1 MKRRALLASLLF
13 ACSLWAPAA
22 TAPWPE
28 RPIKVIV
35 PFAAGTPADSV
46 ARIIARALQKS
57 LYQPV
62 LVENRPGGDGVAAA
76 TFVKGAPP
84 DGYTLLFATSS
95 SLAAPLIQRNVG
107 LEPLVDFAPIST
119 VGGFPY
125 AMFVNPKVP
134 VRSAQE
140 LVAYARNSKL
150 SYGTANAGEHFA
162 AAQLSKA
169 TGIEMT
175 RVPYNASPV
184 SELAAG
190 RIQLYIGPVSQA
202 LNESKSGRV
211 RLLAT
216 LTSERTALTP
226 TVPSLAEETLPVPPG
241 NINHQMLLAPAKTP
255 SDVVA
260 KLAREVQ
267 AAVAIPAVR
276 AELQGVSLVPRAS
289 SPGELAR
296 DLAEANKLWRQFVI
310 EAGLA
315 AR

>member
-1 MKRRALLASLLF
+1 MKRRALLASLLL
-13 ACSLWAPAA
+13 ACAQWASAA

-35 PFAAGTPADSV
+35 PFAAGSATDSV
-46 ARIIARALQKS
+46 ARIVARALQKA

-62 LVENRPGGDGVAAA
+62 LVENRPGGDGAVAA
-76 TFVKGAPP
+76 TFVKNAPP
-84 DGYTLLFATSS
+84 DGYTLLFATSAT
-95 SLAAPLIQRNVG
+95 LATPLIQRKAG
-107 LEPLVDFAPIST
+107 FEPLVDFAPIST

-140 LVAYARNSKL
+140 LVAYARTSKL
-150 SYGTANAGEHFA
+150 SYGTVNTGEHFA
-162 AAQLSKA
+162 ATQFSKA

-175 RVPYNASPV
+175 RVAVGASPV
-184 SELAAG
+184 GEVAAG
-190 RIQLYIGPVSQA
+190 RIQLYIGLLGQA
-202 LNESKSGRV
+202 LAESKSGRV

-216 LTSERTALTP
+216 LTNERTALAP
-226 TVPSLAEETLPVPPG
+226 TVPSLAEETLPVPAG
-241 NINHQMLLAPAKTP
+241 NFSHQMLLAPAKTP
-255 SDVVA
+255 PDVVA
-260 KLAREVQ
+260 RLAREVQ

-276 AELQGVSLVPRAS
+276 AELQGVSLIPRAT

-296 DLAEANKLWRQFVI
+296 ELAGADKLWRQFVI

-315 AR
+315 PL